1 MIIDDE
7 KLILDG
13 LVMYYLDLKETEKT
27 KKLVDLLDALK
38 FDQVMVYVSTV
49 LRAKALG

>member
-1 MIIDDE
+1 VIIDDD
-7 KLILDG
+7 KLVLDG
-13 LVMYYLDLKETEKT
+13 LVMYYLEVKENEKT

-49 LRAKALG
+49 